1 MKVISPDINLPLVE
15 ENTLINETIIENEE
29 YFSTIVFDLYEQLA
43 GNNGRLVFSEE
54 GTPCSTKTVTLI
66 ADPSNIDINS
76 RTTLNRLY
84 KHIETKANVEPL
96 PEPYYH
102 ALRNLYDTITHLWD
116 NFFLEPSHVEDV
128 SLFQIL
134 SLFQMRFPDDSLSF
148 GERIID
154 FMEVHRELF
163 GIKLFIF
170 VQIRAFLPPD
180 VFESLL
186 SSIRYGKFQ
195 VWFIE
200 SLERKQPLNTDHY
213 RRLIID
219 RDGCEI

>member
-1 MKVISPDINLPLVE
+1 MKVVSPDINLPLVE
-15 ENTLINETIIENEE
+15 ENTLINETIIESEE

-43 GNNGRLVFSEE
+43 GKSGQIIISEE
-54 GTPCSTKTVTLI
+54 GTLCSIKTVTLV
-66 ADPSNIDINS
+66 AEPLDVDINS

-84 KHIETKANVEPL
+84 KHIETKANVEQL

-128 SLFQIL
+128 SLSQVL
-134 SLFQMRFPDDSLSF
+134 SLFQMRFPDDSLNF

-200 SLERKQPLNTDHY
+200 SSERKQPLNTDHY

>member
-1 MKVISPDINLPLVE
+1 MKVVSPNLNLPLVE
-15 ENTLINETIIENEE
+15 ESALINETVIESEE
-29 YFSTIVFDLYEQLA
+29 LFSEIVFDLYEQLA
-43 GNNGRLVFSEE
+43 GNSGQIIFSEE
-54 GTPCSTKTVTLI
+54 SMPCSIKNVTLI
-66 ADPSNIDINS
+66 ADPANIDINS
-76 RTTLNRLY
+76 RTTLNRLF
-84 KHIETKANVEPL
+84 KHIEAIATIEQVPGT
-96 PEPYYH
+96 YYH
-102 ALRNLYDTITHLWD
+102 ALRTLYETISSLCD
-116 NFFLEPSHVEDV
+116 NFYLEPSHVEDIPLSQV
-128 SLFQIL
+128 L
-134 SLFQMRFPDDSLSF
+134 SLFQMRFPSESLNF

-180 VFESLL
+180 VFEALL

-219 RDGCEI
+219 HDGCEI